1 MKANKGKRQ
10 RIDVS
15 IVTQNTILSDVYEK
29 NKKPATKGPVMT
41 LVDLIKNGHTEEEA
55 IEILKETYR
64 TIENEWIIAARHIVK
79 QKKSNTS
86 NKERAEEKE

>member
-15 IVTQNTILSDVYEK
+15 IVTQNRILSDVYEK
-29 NKKPATKGPVMT
+29 NKKEATKGPVMT
-41 LVDLIKNGHTEEEA
+41 LVDLMKEGFTEREA
-55 IEILKETYR
+55 IGILKNTYR
-64 TIENEWIIAARHIVK
+64 TIENEWIITARHIVK

-86 NKERAEEKE
+86 NKEKAEEKE

>member
-1 MKANKGKRQ
+1 
-10 RIDVS
+10 
-15 IVTQNTILSDVYEK
+15 
-29 NKKPATKGPVMT
+29 MT
-41 LVDLIKNGHTEEEA
+41 LVDLMQEGFTEKEA

-64 TIENEWIIAARHIVK
+64 TIEKEGIIAARHIVK